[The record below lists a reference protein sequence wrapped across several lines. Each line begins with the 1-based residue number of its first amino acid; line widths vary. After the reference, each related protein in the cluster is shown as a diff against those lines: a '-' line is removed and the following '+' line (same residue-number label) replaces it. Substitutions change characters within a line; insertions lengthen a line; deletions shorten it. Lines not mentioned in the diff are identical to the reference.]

1 MNYTIKINLAP
12 ELDVNKFNSIL
23 ELLKKSMGNLG
34 GSIQPIN
41 TADYEKAM
49 AKFKQSSDKAS
60 DGLLD
65 DLDEAG
71 DKVDDLK
78 DKVKGVDDTASNLG
92 STFSSRMATFGLAA
106 QGVQQVVGSLSS
118 FTEGYIALDTATQ
131 SMRTLGDEA
140 AAMADDLRS
149 ASIAMSFDVP
159 FAAADLQSAMT
170 DALASGVKG
179 GAEGIKQFA
188 EISSKLAVGG
198 MAELGDVVK
207 GLGSTLNAFG
217 ESSEAAGK
225 YADTYFNIV
234 NYGVTTVAELNQYMS
249 GVTPTAAAMGLAF
262 DKVGGSLALMTQK
275 GVPTASAVT
284 KLNALLLEMAKPT
297 AGITEALN
305 AAGVGLD
312 EFHQMIKDDN
322 LVGAMQVLQT
332 GFDKTGKSATA
343 MFSSSEAGAAF
354 NVLMGDVG
362 AFQETLDSVSNT
374 TGSTDFAYSQ
384 MADSISVK
392 TAQLKAVIESVFIKI
407 NDTVGPAF
415 SMIISSAQQLAPVVM
430 TLQGLGSMIPPNAIA
445 NVTGYSTALVNKLI
459 PGLLTTDA
467 LTGKTVISTNALSAS
482 NLRVGASQ
490 LYASAAAKAD
500 VIAKGVQALATKAAT
515 FAQMGLNAAFLASP
529 IGWIVAGVA
538 ALAGTLYLLYENVEP
553 VRKAFDTGFNF
564 IKNLIGG
571 IIEVIGSV
579 GSALLP
585 VGQLIFDLW
594 IAPFQIMWGI
604 LSSIGSAIGGLIGS
618 FVGIS
623 GATNMTEKAMKGIQD
638 AVTLVK
644 GKIDSVVLVVNAMRA
659 GFESMVNSAIDV
671 VSKLISLDF
680 GGAVDSF
687 MNAGDNAG
695 KAYAESVAKQVEEK
709 DWAKSGDTINKLLT
723 EKPAEIKIKAS
734 GDPLK
739 DVAEKAKLQFEQM
752 EQRANQYSGALN
764 SQASIYENQRKR
776 LEELELQMK
785 KTNDPKQKEELL
797 NKYTEESEAIS
808 KNKEALVK
816 GFLDGSKAGL
826 VTEQAISNIA
836 KALKI
841 SDQEARELV
850 VKDILLETAK
860 SGEVTESQIKK
871 ISGEHKVTEQRVRE
885 ILAEQKKVT
894 QETKDTDKAAKGWGD
909 SLSDIKKKQQEAK
922 EAMLQAKLEFDQG
935 KISAEDYNKKI
946 KDGNEQIKQ
955 SNDEIN
961 QRQRAYNSLKRQGL
975 IETAEYSEKEKQA
988 TKEKKNQYQVELEI
1002 FNRKNDTI
1010 KKLSEQESEELRL
1023 SRLKEGIILNEMQ
1036 LNYEKLNSL
1045 KNLSTEAERQ
1055 ILSYQTVFNE
1065 AKKQYDIEAKKNKI
1079 SEQTSKNY
1087 EDAKLKLEELS
1098 TAQLKAQSN
1107 VIEFEAQVKIN
1118 AEKKEEEIKKIKRE
1132 LELSEIDFKIKANI
1146 ATDTDK
1152 VRIQIKNLNEDLN
1165 DAIEQLNVETDP
1177 LEQTKL
1183 VNSINKITYELAGLN
1198 KQIFEGA
1205 ITDKINRIEDLAER
1219 TRQINLRESEKTLK
1233 EDLKNAGTNNSLM
1246 EKAYLDH
1253 IKRRLDIDQQYLNE
1267 SMKLEDI
1274 ALKNA
1279 QQFMQGFA
1287 ESLISNQ
1294 IDPVAEA
1301 IEKLKGK
1308 VSEFNNMEGREADT
1322 KAIEEEEKALIES
1335 YKRREV
1341 STKEFQDKLLSI
1353 NKKKQETEVVREGS
1367 SSKIVL
1373 ELQQSVVNSLGA
1385 VSKNMQ
1391 TQAGTAAE
1399 KMRLKVAQNLENLK
1413 KDGKDSTASL
1423 SDIFKGTSEE
1433 MTNFAY
1439 ASVGSAVA
1447 GFGALLAAG
1456 EDFGTAFRKGILVNL
1471 LQTAESAIL
1480 TYIPQIYA
1488 AFLGWM
1494 GPIGL
1499 VAATGA
1505 IGVVYAALGV
1515 AKAELGRKTGEV
1527 DIKGAGTNTSDDNLR
1542 FLSVGESVM
1551 TAKATSAPY
1560 SKELYEWQNKTGG
1573 SALQYFTEV
1582 NTSPITSMILRTIQD
1597 DKRVNDVILSAV
1609 ENSKLIERINTNT
1622 IQHDRFDYHNE
1633 VIIESYKESNSNRME
1648 FMRLIDETRNV
1659 RDEVKKGNYL
1669 RKDLSKVELDI
1680 SVNDKEIINRV
1691 NQLKYDKVRGR

>member
-41 TADYEKAM
+41 VSDYEKAM
-49 AKFKQSSDKAS
+49 SKFKQKSDTAF

-65 DLDEAG
+65 DVDEVG
-71 DKVDDLK
+71 DKIDNLK
-78 DKVKGVDDTASNLG
+78 DKVKGVDDGASNLG
-92 STFSSRMATFGLAA
+92 STFQSRMATFGLAV
-106 QGVQQVVGSLSS
+106 QGIQQVVGSLSGM
-118 FTEGYIALDTATQ
+118 TAGYIALDTATQ
-131 SMRTLGDEA
+131 SMKALGVEA
-140 AAMADDLRS
+140 SAMADNLRD

-159 FAAADLQSAMT
+159 FAAADLQGAMT
-170 DALASGVKG
+170 DALASGVQG
-179 GAEGIKQFA
+179 GEEGLKSFA
-188 EISSKLAVGG
+188 LVASKLAVGG
-198 MAELGDVVK
+198 IAELGDVVK

-217 ESSEAAGK
+217 ESSEAAGE

-234 NYGVTTVAELNQYMS
+234 NFGVTTVAELNQYMS

-297 AGITEALN
+297 AGITEALS
-305 AAGVGLD
+305 AAGISLKD
-312 EFHQMIKDDN
+312 FHQMIKDDN
-322 LVGAMQVLQT
+322 LLGAMQELQT

-362 AFQETLDSVSNT
+362 AFKETLDSVSNT
-374 TGSTDFAYSQ
+374 TGSTQFAYEQ
-384 MADSISVK
+384 MADSIGVK
-392 TAQLKAVIESVFIKI
+392 TAQLKAIIDSVFIKI
-407 NDTVGPAF
+407 NDVVGPAF
-415 SMIISSAQQLAPVVM
+415 SMIISSAQQLAPVIM
-430 TLQGLGSMIPPNAIA
+430 SIQGIGAIIPDNAVGNI
-445 NVTGYSTALVNKLI
+445 VGYSSAIVNKLI

-467 LTGKTVISTNALSAS
+467 ITGKTVISTNALSMS
-482 NLRVGASQ
+482 NLKVGASQ

-500 VIAKGVQALATKAAT
+500 VISKGVQALATKAAT
-515 FAQMGLNAAFLASP
+515 LAQTGLNAAFLASP

-538 ALAGTLYLLYENVEP
+538 ALAGTMYLLYENVEP

-564 IKNLIGG
+564 IKNIISS
-571 IIEVIGSV
+571 IIEVIGSI
-579 GSALLP
+579 GGALIP
-585 VGQLIFDLW
+585 IGQLIFDLW
-594 IAPFQIMWGI
+594 ISPFEIMWGI
-604 LSSIGSAIGGLIGS
+604 ISNIGSAIGSLIGS
-618 FVGIS
+618 FIGIS
-623 GATNMTEKAMKGIQD
+623 GAISGTERAIKGIQNATQ
-638 AVTLVK
+638 AVK
-644 GKIDSVVLVVNAMRA
+644 EKIDSVVVVVNAMRA
-659 GFESMVNSAIDV
+659 GFESMVKSGIEV

-680 GGAVDSF
+680 SGAVSAF
-687 MNAGDNAG
+687 TSAGDNAG
-695 KAYAESVAKQVEEK
+695 KAYSDSVAKQLEGK
-709 DWAKSGDTINKLLT
+709 DWQKSGETISKLLA
-723 EKPAEIKIKAS
+723 EKPAEIKIKTT
-734 GDPLK
+734 GDPLN
-739 DVAEKAKLQFEQM
+739 DFAAQTKANLEQM
-752 EQRANQYSGALN
+752 QQRANEYSGALS
-764 SQASIYENQRKR
+764 SQANIYDNQKKR
-776 LEELELQMK
+776 LEELEIQMK
-785 KTNDPKQKEELL
+785 KTNDPKQKDELL
-797 NKYTEESEAIS
+797 QKYNEESEALS

-816 GFLDGSKAGL
+816 GFIDGSKSGL
-826 VTEQAISNIA
+826 VTEETISKIS

-860 SGEVTESQIKK
+860 SGEVTEQQIKK
-871 ISGEHKVTEQRVRE
+871 ISEEHKVTEQRVQE

-909 SLSDIKKKQQEAK
+909 SLSDIKKRQQEAK

-935 KISAEDYNKKI
+935 KISAADYNKKI

-955 SNDEIN
+955 SNNEIK
-961 QRQRAYNSLKRQGL
+961 QHQRAYNSLKRQGL
-975 IETAEYSEKEKQA
+975 IEMAEYSEKEQQA
-988 TKEKKNQYQVELEI
+988 TKEKKNQYQIELEN
-1002 FNRKNDTI
+1002 FNRKNETI
-1010 KKLSEQESEELRL
+1010 KKLGEQESEELRF

-1036 LNYEKLNSL
+1036 LNQEKLKSL
-1045 KNLSTEAERQ
+1045 KELSVEAERQ
-1055 ILSYQTVFNE
+1055 IFSYQSVFNE

-1087 EDAKLKLEELS
+1087 EDAKMKLEELS
-1098 TAQLKAQSN
+1098 TAQLKAKSN
-1107 VIEFEAQVKIN
+1107 VIEFEAQIKIN

-1132 LELSEIDFKIKANI
+1132 MELSEIDLKIKANI
-1146 ATDTDK
+1146 ATDSDK
-1152 VRIQIKNLNEDLN
+1152 IRIQIKNLNEDLN

-1183 VNSINKITYELAGLN
+1183 VNTINKITAELGGLN
-1198 KQIFEGA
+1198 RQIFEGE
-1205 ITDKINRIEDLAER
+1205 ITDKINKIEDLAER

-1233 EDLKNAGTNNSLM
+1233 EDLKNAGTNTALL

-1253 IKRRLDIDQQYLNE
+1253 IKRKLDIDQQYLAE
-1267 SMKLEDI
+1267 SVKLEDI

-1287 ESLISNQ
+1287 ESLISTQ

-1308 VSEFNNMEGREADT
+1308 VSEFNNMDEREADT

-1335 YKRREV
+1335 YKRREL
-1341 STKEFQDKLLSI
+1341 STKEFNDKLLSI
-1353 NKKKQETEVVREGS
+1353 NKKKQDSEVLREGGTS
-1367 SSKIVL
+1367 RIVL

-1391 TQAGTAAE
+1391 AQAGTAAE
-1399 KMRLKVAQNLENLK
+1399 KMRLKVAANLEKLK
-1413 KDGKDSTASL
+1413 EEGKSSSATLTEIFDGAT
-1423 SDIFKGTSEE
+1423 GE
-1433 MTNFAY
+1433 MANFAY
-1439 ASVGSAVA
+1439 SSVGSAVA

-1499 VAATGA
+1499 VAASGA

-1527 DIKGAGTNTSDDNLR
+1527 DIKGKGTTSSDDNVR
-1542 FLSVGESVM
+1542 FLSVGESVLK
-1551 TAKATSAPY
+1551 ADATSAPY
-1560 SKELYEWQNKTGG
+1560 SKELYQWQNKTGG
-1573 SALQYFTEV
+1573 SPLQYFTEV
-1582 NTSPITSMILRTIQD
+1582 NPKPFTSMILKTIE
-1597 DKRVNDVILSAV
+1597 NDERINQVILSAV
-1609 ENSKLIERINTNT
+1609 ENSKMIDRINTNT
-1622 IQHDRFDYHNE
+1622 IQNDKFDYHNE
-1633 VIIESYKESNSNRME
+1633 VVIESYKEINTNRME
-1648 FMRLIDETRNV
+1648 MLRLIDETRNV

-1669 RKDLSKVELDI
+1669 RKDHSKVELDI

-1691 NQLKYDKVRGR
+1691 HQQKYDKVRGR